1 MGSVSRPGT
10 ELGTSAVKVQIPNHR
25 NSLTDRFRDKM
36 SFGMVEFEK
45 LIGQKKK
52 KKFFS
57 LVMDAI

>member
-10 ELGTSAVKVQIPNHR
+10 ELGTLAVKVQIPNHR

-36 SFGMVEFEK
+36 SFGLVEFEK

-52 KKFFS
+52 KNS
-57 LVMDAI
+57 LAW